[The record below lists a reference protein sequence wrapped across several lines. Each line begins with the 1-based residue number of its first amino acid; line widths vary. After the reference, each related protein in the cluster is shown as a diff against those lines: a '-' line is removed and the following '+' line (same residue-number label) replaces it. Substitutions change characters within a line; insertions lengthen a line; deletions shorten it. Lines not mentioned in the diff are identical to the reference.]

1 MTAREQIIR
10 LVYLSL
16 YVFYKRFRVFL
27 VPFIILPIFTIGLSM
42 MGTKQYV
49 NHATILIE
57 ESALLNPFLDDL
69 SFSFELNERIDALRT
84 LVISRKVLR
93 RVALENGLFTEGS
106 SSFKQE
112 AIQQQLSE
120 SISITLVGDELIK
133 VHFKWD
139 KPAQMKII
147 LESIVEEVIKRLLAP
162 TKTSLDTSELFF
174 AEQLDVLRVELES
187 AENLLANYKS
197 ENSAVLPQLFRTN
210 RETLEDIEKQKQMK
224 LVEYS
229 GVKAR
234 LESLS
239 AKLGKANPVLGL
251 LEEKIVRI
259 ESKLALLR
267 TRYTE
272 KHSRIKSLV
281 RESIKLREKQ
291 QEIMDSNTTLEGVDM
306 DSLWQIA
313 NAMPVG
319 VEAGEQSLLVSQIAA
334 LQEAN
339 NQYAQV
345 KQEMDMLQS
354 QADMISGRLAQTSEV
369 EKNLYKLQRD
379 YDVKAD
385 LYKEMLSRYEMA
397 KVTGK
402 LVRYE
407 GPDKIK
413 QIERAYSPTQPIGTP
428 FGITVIL
435 GIVLGLLSGFGFV
448 FIAAILD
455 NRLRDLRSIEKLIA
469 QPILSVL
476 PIIHSSLPNRD
487 DSFHSAIAHDKF

>member
-16 YVFYKRFRVFL
+16 YVFYKRIRVFL
-27 VPFIILPIFTIGLSM
+27 VPFILLPVFTIGLSM
-42 MGTKQYV
+42 MSTKQYV

-93 RVALENGLFTEGS
+93 RVALENRLITEAS
-106 SSFKQE
+106 SSFEQE
-112 AIQQQLSE
+112 SIQQKLSE

-133 VHFKWD
+133 IHFKWHQ
-139 KPAQMKII
+139 PEQMKVI

-174 AEQLDVLRVELES
+174 GEQLDALRVELES
-187 AENLLANYKS
+187 AENLLANYKAA
-197 ENSAVLPQLFRTN
+197 NSAVLPQLFRTN

-224 LVEYS
+224 LVEFS

-313 NAMPVG
+313 NAMPIG

-354 QADMISGRLAQTSEV
+354 QADKISGRLAQTSEV
-369 EKNLYKLQRD
+369 EKQLYKLQRD

-428 FGITVIL
+428 ISITIIL
-435 GIVLGLLSGFGFV
+435 GLILGLLSGFGFV

-455 NRLRDLRSIEKLIA
+455 NRLQDLRSIEKLVA

-476 PIIHSSLPNRD
+476 PIIHSPLSHRE
-487 DSFHSAIAHDKF
+487 DSFHSAVAHDNF

>member
-16 YVFYKRFRVFL
+16 DVFYKRIRVFL

-93 RVALENGLFTEGS
+93 RIALENGLFTEDS

-112 AIQQQLSE
+112 AIQQKLSE

-139 KPAQMKII
+139 KPAQMKVI

-174 AEQLDVLRVELES
+174 AEQLDVLRIELES
-187 AENLLANYKS
+187 AETLLADYKAM
-197 ENSAVLPQLFRTN
+197 NSAVLPQLFTTN

-224 LVEYS
+224 LVEFS

-281 RESIKLREKQ
+281 RESSKLREKQ
-291 QEIMDSNTTLEGVDM
+291 QEIMESNTTLDGVDM
-306 DSLWQIA
+306 ESLWQIA

-354 QADMISGRLAQTSEV
+354 QADMLSGRLAQTSEV
-369 EKNLYKLQRD
+369 EKHLYKLQRD

-428 FGITVIL
+428 LSITIIL
-435 GIVLGLLSGFGFV
+435 GVVLGLLSGIGFV

-476 PIIHSSLPNRD
+476 PIIDSSIPDRD
-487 DSFHSAIAHDKF
+487 DSFHSAIAHDKL